1 MTLDGVSSVL
11 FVGDV
16 EQYVIMEDEPQE
28 EVNFE
33 PKKFVVGKS
42 SKEDLSKAEKWLLE
56 MQLSEDPLRIPKKK
70 MANLTVPPNGQS
82 YDMTTKEFVD
92 LFENIEHLCI
102 RSIKLT
108 GNSYGLETCIWLSRN
123 LLKKCKNLQI
133 IDFSDMFE
141 NRTTDEIN
149 KCVYVLLNAVK
160 EYKILDFNI
169 S

>member
-1 MTLDGVSSVL
+1 
-11 FVGDV
+11 
-16 EQYVIMEDEPQE
+16 
-28 EVNFE
+28 
-33 PKKFVVGKS
+33 
-42 SKEDLSKAEKWLLE
+42 
-56 MQLSEDPLRIPKKK
+56 
-70 MANLTVPPNGQS
+70 MANLTVPPNGYF
-82 YDMTTKEFVD
+82 YDQPTKDYVD

-108 GNSYGLETCIWLSRN
+108 GNSYSLETCIWMSRH

-160 EYKILDFNI
+160 DYKILDFNLN
-169 S
+169 